1 MRGLRGKRVGE
12 GRYAVGRTARR
23 RTLAV
28 VVTTLLLVPL
38 VGPVAAHA
46 DSDKSGV
53 RALTTATAALAP
65 GQSGWLTVV
74 WTADLTVTDFSTTVT
89 APRGVT
95 VSYPSTRG
103 GSDTSLYGSDT
114 LVGQTKDFT
123 AFRLAVPYTQTGSFE
138 ITVTST
144 YTRAPGNGAGAGKPQ
159 RYSTTT
165 TVKVPVVPASG
176 AAFTQKTTV
185 VEVEAGSDEFQ
196 KIVFG
201 AGQTDLADF
210 TVRLGDLPKGLEVA
224 YPGDRSASGLNG
236 SSTLVGRTA
245 DYAAV
250 RFLTADLEPGKYE
263 IPLLISFTSAK
274 PETYKSSIVLVV
286 S

>member
-1 MRGLRGKRVGE
+1 MRVLVGVGQ
-12 GRYAVGRTARR
+12 GRDAVDVTARR
-23 RTLAV
+23 RALAV
-28 VVTTLLLVPL
+28 VVAALLVVPL
-38 VGPVAAHA
+38 VSPVAAHA
-46 DSDKSGV
+46 DSDKSGL
-53 RALTTATAALAP
+53 RALTTETAALAP

-74 WTADLTVTDFSTTVT
+74 WTADLTVTDFSTTVA

-123 AFRLAVPYTQTGSFE
+123 AFRLGVPYTQTESFE
-138 ITVTST
+138 ITVIST
-144 YTRAPGNGAGAGKPQ
+144 YSRAPGNGAGAGQPQ

-165 TVKVPVVPASG
+165 RVKVPVVPASG

-185 VEVEAGSDEFQ
+185 IDVEAGSDDFQ
-196 KIVFG
+196 EIIFDG
-201 AGQTDLADF
+201 GQTDLADF
-210 TVRLGDLPKGLEVA
+210 TVRVGDLPEGLEVA
-224 YPGDRSASGLNG
+224 YPDDGSASGLNG
-236 SSTLVGRTA
+236 SSTLVGRTS

-250 RFLTADLEPGKYE
+250 RFLTANLEPGKYE
-263 IPLLISFTSAK
+263 IPLLISFTAAE
-274 PETYKSSIVLVV
+274 PETYTSSVVLVV

>member
-1 MRGLRGKRVGE
+1 MRGRVGQV
-12 GRYAVGRTARR
+12 GIVSRAAVRAARA
-23 RTLAV
+23 LAV
-28 VVTTLLLVPL
+28 VVSALLLVPL
-38 VGPVAAHA
+38 VSPVAAQA
-46 DSDKSGV
+46 DSDKSNV
-53 RALTTATAALAP
+53 TALTTVTAPLAP
-65 GQSGWLTVV
+65 GQSGWLAVV
-74 WTADLTVTDFSTTVT
+74 WTADLTVTDFSTTVQ

-123 AFRLAVPYTQTGSFE
+123 AFRLGVPYTQTGSFE

-144 YTRAPGNGAGAGKPQ
+144 YTRAPGNGAAAGKPQ
-159 RYSTTT
+159 RYTTT
-165 TVKVPVVPASG
+165 ASVKVPVVPATG
-176 AAFTQKTTV
+176 AAFTQRTSV
-185 VEVEAGSDEFQ
+185 VEVKAGSTEFQ
-196 KIVFG
+196 RIVFV
-201 AGQTDLADF
+201 AGQTDLAEF

-236 SSTLVGRTA
+236 SSTFVGRST

-250 RFLTADLEPGKYE
+250 RFLTTALQPGTYE
-263 IPLLISFTSAK
+263 IPLVITFTAAK
-274 PETYKSSIVLVV
+274 PETYKSSLVLAV